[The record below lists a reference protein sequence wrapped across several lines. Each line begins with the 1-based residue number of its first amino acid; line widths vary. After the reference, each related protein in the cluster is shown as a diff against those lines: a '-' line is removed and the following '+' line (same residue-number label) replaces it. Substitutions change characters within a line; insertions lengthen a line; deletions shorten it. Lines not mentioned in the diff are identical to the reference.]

1 MEMFHRLKEEKHV
14 SFLGIA
20 KFGNPLLFYSK
31 NNCNSERKTEEIRW
45 IICYDI

>member
-31 NNCNSERKTEEIRW
+31 NNCNSERKNRGNKV
-45 IICYDI
+45 DNML